1 MWRPWEWMGR
11 SVTGNDTV
19 AEMEVS
25 VVKNF
30 GSVACN
36 SESVAVTWTS
46 VAHNSGSVAR
56 KVLSVAE
63 GMKY

>member
-1 MWRPWEWMGR
+1 MWRPWMWMGR

-46 VAHNSGSVAR
+46 VAQ

-63 GMKY
+63 SMKY